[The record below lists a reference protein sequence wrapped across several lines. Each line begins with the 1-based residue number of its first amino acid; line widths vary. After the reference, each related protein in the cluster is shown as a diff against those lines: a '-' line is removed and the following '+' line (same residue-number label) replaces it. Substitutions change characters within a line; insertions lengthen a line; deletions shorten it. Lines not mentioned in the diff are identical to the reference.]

1 MKFSLSFRQE
11 KTFSTVLFLTIPLLL
26 FTVFFLYPIGYTL
39 YLSFHE
45 WNGISPTMDPVGFK
59 NYFDIVK
66 SPHFRTALLN
76 NGKWFIFYLL
86 LPPGL
91 GLSLA
96 LLINKGV
103 KGGSIFETI
112 FFLPN
117 TMTLIA
123 VACIWRWLYT
133 PGYGLFNEVL
143 KGIGL
148 PGWTQNWLGNPQI
161 ATYSVMIAVLWAEVG
176 VFFIVYLAGL
186 SNVPQALIDAAKI
199 DGASSLKSF
208 RYIIW
213 PMLAPST
220 VIVIAFSAIGAIK
233 IFDLIY
239 TLTRGGPAYFTSVL
253 ALFMYEVSFNRFQM
267 GRGAAVGVI
276 LFLLAALII
285 CPYLIYSMRKV
296 EDIQQ

>member
-1 MKFSLSFRQE
+1 MKFGLGFRQE
-11 KTFSTVLFLTIPLLL
+11 KSLATMLFLAVPLSL
-26 FTVFFLYPIGYTL
+26 FAVFFLYPIGYTL

-45 WNGISPTMDPVGFK
+45 WNGISPTMNPVGFK
-59 NYFDIVK
+59 NYLNIAK

-86 LPPGL
+86 FPPGL
-91 GLSLA
+91 GLLLA

-103 KGGSIFETI
+103 KKGGIFETI

-117 TMTLIA
+117 AITLIA

-133 PGYGLFNEVL
+133 PGYGVFNEILRRV
-143 KGIGL
+143 GL

-176 VFFIVYLAGL
+176 VFFIIYLAGL
-186 SNVPQALIDAAKI
+186 RNIPQALIDAAKL
-199 DGASSLKSF
+199 DGASSFKIF
-208 RYIIW
+208 KYITW

-220 VIVIAFSAIGAIK
+220 VIVVAFSVIGAIK

-239 TLTRGGPAYFTSVL
+239 ALTRGGPAYFTSVL
-253 ALFMYEVSFNRFQM
+253 AVFMYEVSFNRFQM
-267 GRGAAVGVI
+267 GQGAAVGVI
-276 LFLLAALII
+276 LFLLAAAVIG
-285 CPYLIYSMRKV
+285 PYLIYSTRKV
-296 EDIQQ
+296 EAVRQ

>member
-1 MKFSLSFRQE
+1 MKFSLGFRQE
-11 KTFSTVLFLTIPLLL
+11 KNLVTVLFLAVPLVL
-26 FTVFFLYPIGYTL
+26 FAVFFFYPIGYTL

-45 WNGISPTMDPVGFK
+45 WNGISPTMNPVGFK
-59 NYFDIVK
+59 NYYNIAK

-103 KGGSIFETI
+103 KGESIFETI

-117 TMTLIA
+117 AITLIA

-143 KGIGL
+143 RGIGL

-176 VFFIVYLAGL
+176 VFFIIYLAGL
-186 SNVPQALIDAAKI
+186 RNVPQDLIDAAKI
-199 DGASSLKSF
+199 DGASSFKAF

-220 VIVIAFSAIGAIK
+220 TIVVAFSSIGAIK

-239 TLTRGGPAYFTSVL
+239 ALTRGGPAYFTSVL

-276 LFLLAALII
+276 LFLLAAVVIG
-285 CPYLIYSMRKV
+285 PYLIYSIRKV
-296 EDIQQ
+296 EAVRQ

>member
-45 WNGISPTMDPVGFK
+45 WNGISPTMDPVGFR
-59 NYFDIVK
+59 NYFAIAK

-123 VACIWRWLYT
+123 VAYIWRWLYT

-148 PGWTQNWLGNPQI
+148 PGWTQNWIGNPQI
-161 ATYSVMIAVLWAEVG
+161 
-176 VFFIVYLAGL
+176 
-186 SNVPQALIDAAKI
+186 VPQALIDAAKI

-239 TLTRGGPAYFTSVL
+239 SLTRGGPAYYTSVL
-253 ALFMYEVSFNRFQM
+253 AVFMYEVSFSRFQM
-267 GRGAAVGVI
+267 GRGAVVGVI
-276 LFLLAALII
+276 MFLLAALII
-285 CPYLIYSMRKV
+285 GPYLIYSMRKV
-296 EDIQQ
+296 EDIRQ